1 MADAL
6 GVFLVVEDSIVRRSL
21 RELVQ
26 SDQELQLV
34 GQAAGVSQALTRMP
48 SSGPDVALVDDR
60 LPDGNGFDL
69 CRELRSLLPML
80 QCIIFASFGSAE
92 VMLNA
97 IQAGAS
103 GCLIRNARGV
113 ETLAAIKD
121 AAAGEVLLDT
131 GIATAWLANR
141 VREDFL
147 DVASVLTEP
156 EIELLGLLAAGH
168 TGSQIVDRMS
178 LDDGAFRG
186 YLWTLMAK
194 AQASGDGGR
203 SLR

>member
-1 MADAL
+1 MAL
-6 GVFLVVEDSIVRRSL
+6 GVFLVVEDGIVRRSL

-26 SDQELQLV
+26 SDRELELV
-34 GQAAGVSQALTRMP
+34 GQAAGVSQAMAGIP
-48 SSGPDVALVDDR
+48 HSEPDVALLDDR

-69 CRELRSLLPML
+69 CKELRSLLPML
-80 QCIIFASFGSAE
+80 QCIIFASFGSTE

-103 GCLIRNARGV
+103 GCLIRNAKGV

-121 AAAGEVLLDT
+121 AAAGDVLLDT
-131 GIATAWLANR
+131 GVASAWLASQ

-147 DVASVLTEP
+147 DVASAMTER

-168 TGSQIVDRMS
+168 TDSQIVDRMS
-178 LDDGAFRG
+178 IDDKIFRG
-186 YLWTLMAK
+186 YLWTLIAK
-194 AQASGDGGR
+194 AQASGGGR
-203 SLR
+203 RGLK

>member
-1 MADAL
+1 MANAL

-26 SDQELQLV
+26 SDQELELV
-34 GQAAGVSQALTRMP
+34 GQAAGVGQALTRMP
-48 SSGPDVALVDDR
+48 PSEPDVALLDDR

-141 VREDFL
+141 VRENFL
-147 DVASVLTEP
+147 DVSVLAEH

-186 YLWTLMAK
+186 YLWTLIAK